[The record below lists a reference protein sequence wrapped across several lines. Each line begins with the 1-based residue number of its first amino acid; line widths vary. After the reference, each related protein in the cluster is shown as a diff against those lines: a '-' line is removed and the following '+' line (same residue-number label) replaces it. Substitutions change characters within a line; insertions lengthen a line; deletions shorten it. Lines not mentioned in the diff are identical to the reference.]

1 MKQPKPEQYH
11 EKKRHTED
19 QFPYNTYLCTIPDDF
34 TEVPVHWH
42 EEAELIVIQKG
53 SGTVLVDLTHY
64 HVTAGDIIIVLPE
77 HLHAIREISGQKM
90 EYENIIFRPVLF
102 SSDNHEV
109 CVEKFLYPLFSG
121 HIHTVFHIHPRLSY
135 YPKIHDLIRTMDQ
148 LCSKKPAG
156 YQLAL
161 KGSLFLFMFQLLS
174 LDEKKELS
182 NIQQRSLDKLKFII
196 TFTNEHLEESI
207 SIRQIAS
214 ACYFSESH
222 FMKFFK
228 THMGISYIH
237 YLNDVRLAHARNL
250 LVSSNLSI
258 LEIAQKSGF
267 ENASYFNRKFKD
279 KYGITPRQAR

>member
-34 TEVPVHWH
+34 AEVPVHWH

-90 EYENIIFRPVLF
+90 EYENIIFRPELL
-102 SSDNHEV
+102 SSDNHDV
-109 CVEKFLYPLFSG
+109 CFEKFLYPLFSG
-121 HIHTVFHIHPRLSY
+121 QIHTVVHIHPRLSY

-161 KGSLFLFMFQLLS
+161 KGSLFLFIFQLLS
-174 LDEKKELS
+174 LDEKKNYPTYS
-182 NIQQRSLDKLKFII
+182 NGHWTS
-196 TFTNEHLEESI
+196 
-207 SIRQIAS
+207 
-214 ACYFSESH
+214 
-222 FMKFFK
+222 
-228 THMGISYIH
+228 
-237 YLNDVRLAHARNL
+237 
-250 LVSSNLSI
+250 
-258 LEIAQKSGF
+258 
-267 ENASYFNRKFKD
+267 
-279 KYGITPRQAR
+279 

>member
-34 TEVPVHWH
+34 AEVPVHWH

-64 HVTAGDIIIVLPE
+64 HVTAGDIIIVLP
-77 HLHAIREISGQKM
+77 
-90 EYENIIFRPVLF
+90 
-102 SSDNHEV
+102 
-109 CVEKFLYPLFSG
+109 
-121 HIHTVFHIHPRLSY
+121 
-135 YPKIHDLIRTMDQ
+135 
-148 LCSKKPAG
+148 
-156 YQLAL
+156 
-161 KGSLFLFMFQLLS
+161 
-174 LDEKKELS
+174 
-182 NIQQRSLDKLKFII
+182 
-196 TFTNEHLEESI
+196 EHLEESI

-250 LVSSNLSI
+250 LVSTNLSI

>member
-1 MKQPKPEQYH
+1 
-11 EKKRHTED
+11 
-19 QFPYNTYLCTIPDDF
+19 
-34 TEVPVHWH
+34 
-42 EEAELIVIQKG
+42 
-53 SGTVLVDLTHY
+53 
-64 HVTAGDIIIVLPE
+64 
-77 HLHAIREISGQKM
+77 
-90 EYENIIFRPVLF
+90 
-102 SSDNHEV
+102 
-109 CVEKFLYPLFSG
+109 
-121 HIHTVFHIHPRLSY
+121 
-135 YPKIHDLIRTMDQ
+135 MDQ

-161 KGSLFLFMFQLLS
+161 KGSLFLFMFQLFS

-267 ENASYFNRKFKD
+267 ENTSYFNRKFKD